1 MRVLAID
8 YGDRRTGLAFSDLTN
23 TLVGDAFTVEEYDPQ
38 HLAERIAGECEKR
51 EVGTVV
57 LGLPKNMDGTEGPRA
72 EKSRALAALI
82 EELTGLAP
90 VLWDERRSSV
100 EAHAILHANGKRE
113 RKHKKTVDALA
124 AALLLEGYLASR
136 PATHF

>member
-1 MRVLAID
+1 MRVMAID

-72 EKSRALAALI
+72 EKSRALAELI
-82 EELTGLAP
+82 ERQCGLRP
-90 VLWDERRSSV
+90 ILWDERRSSV

-136 PATHF
+136 PAT

>member
-1 MRVLAID
+1 MRVMAID
-8 YGDRRTGLAFSDLTN
+8 YGDRRTGFAFSDLTN

-38 HLAERIAGECEKR
+38 RLAERIAGECEMR
-51 EVGTVV
+51 EVGTIV
-57 LGLPKNMDGTEGPRA
+57 LGLPKNMDGSEGPRA

-136 PATHF
+136 PTAQF

>member
-1 MRVLAID
+1 MRVMAID

-38 HLAERIAGECEKR
+38 RLAERIAGECEKR

-72 EKSRALAALI
+72 EKSRALAELI
-82 EELTGLAP
+82 ERQCGLRP
-90 VLWDERRSSV
+90 ILWDERRSSV

-136 PATHF
+136 PTAQF

>member
-136 PATHF
+136 PAT